1 MKTGRARILEMVKDG
16 KISIEQADELLEA
29 LENAQPNTP
38 ARTSPF
44 EASQFEPE
52 HKPRAEVRIPRSTNG
67 GKYNFEQMI
76 ELGKFGVSP
85 KFIRQIAEVGLTD
98 LSFEDV
104 IELGKFGISPKFVLE
119 MRQLS
124 EEFDLGELNFE
135 RIIELG
141 KFGVSSKFVREMIE
155 TQMIDFTLPP
165 SQWPHHETHDDERR
179 TKLQAKLE
187 KAQVKL
193 SQAKTDRE
201 REKLEEIIEE
211 VTDELEALEIDAQD
225 RLEAQLEAELERET
239 VHDIRVDSEHREKLQ
254 ARLDTA
260 RAKLSQVKTEH
271 ERKTLEVI
279 IDKVT
284 EKLERKLS
292 QVKTEHERET
302 LEKITEKVVE
312 EIERKLSQVNSTQ
325 S

>member
-29 LENAQPNTP
+29 LENAVPNTP
-38 ARTSPF
+38 AQVSPL
-44 EASQFEPE
+44 EPE
-52 HKPRAEVRIPRSTNG
+52 HNPRVEVRISRSTNG

-76 ELGKFGVSP
+76 ELGKFGVSAR
-85 KFIRQIAEVGLTD
+85 FVRQIAEAGLTD

-141 KFGVSSKFVREMIE
+141 KFGVSAKFVREMIE

-165 SQWPHHETHDDERR
+165 NQWAHHEPHDDERR
-179 TKLQAKLE
+179 EKLQAKLE
-187 KAQVKL
+187 KAQAKL
-193 SQAKTDRE
+193 SQAKHDRE

-225 RLEAQLEAELERET
+225 RLEAQLEAELERE
-239 VHDIRVDSEHREKLQ
+239 LAQ
-254 ARLDTA
+254 ADA
-260 RAKLSQVKTEH
+260 
-271 ERKTLEVI
+271 
-279 IDKVT
+279 
-284 EKLERKLS
+284 
-292 QVKTEHERET
+292 
-302 LEKITEKVVE
+302 
-312 EIERKLSQVNSTQ
+312 VNSGHA
-325 S
+325 

>member
-38 ARTSPF
+38 AQVSPL
-44 EASQFEPE
+44 EASTFDPA
-52 HKPRAEVRIPRSTNG
+52 HKPRVEVRISRSTNS

-76 ELGKFGVSP
+76 ELGKFGVSA
-85 KFIRQIAEVGLTD
+85 KFIRELAEVGLTD
-98 LSFEDV
+98 LSFDEV

-124 EEFDLGELNFE
+124 REFDLGELNFE

-141 KFGVSSKFVREMIE
+141 MFGVSAKFVREMIE

-165 SQWPHHETHDDERR
+165 SQWAHHGTDDDEQRQ
-179 TKLQAKLE
+179 KLEAKRAKAQAKLS
-187 KAQVKL
+187 QV
-193 SQAKTDRE
+193 KTDRE

-211 VTDELEALEIDAQD
+211 VTEELEGLDDAVSD
-225 RLEAQLEAELERET
+225 RLEAELERELAQ
-239 VHDIRVDSEHREKLQ
+239 VD
-254 ARLDTA
+254 
-260 RAKLSQVKTEH
+260 
-271 ERKTLEVI
+271 
-279 IDKVT
+279 
-284 EKLERKLS
+284 
-292 QVKTEHERET
+292 
-302 LEKITEKVVE
+302 
-312 EIERKLSQVNSTQ
+312 STQ

>member
-29 LENAQPNTP
+29 LENAVPNTP
-38 ARTSPF
+38 AHTSPL
-44 EASQFEPE
+44 EPE
-52 HKPRAEVRIPRSTNG
+52 HKPRVEVRISRSTNG

-76 ELGKFGVSP
+76 ELGKFGVSA
-85 KFIRQIAEVGLTD
+85 KFVRELAEIGLTD

-104 IELGKFGISPKFVLE
+104 IELGKFGINPKFVLE

-141 KFGVSSKFVREMIE
+141 KFGVSAKFVREMIE

-165 SQWPHHETHDDERR
+165 SQWARPVKADHEEQR

-187 KAQVKL
+187 KAQAKL
-193 SQAKTDRE
+193 SQVKTDRE

-211 VTDELEALEIDAQD
+211 VTDELEALEIDAED
-225 RLEAQLEAELERET
+225 RLEAELNAELERET
-239 VHDIRVDSEHREKLQ
+239 VQHIR
-254 ARLDTA
+254 
-260 RAKLSQVKTEH
+260 
-271 ERKTLEVI
+271 
-279 IDKVT
+279 ID
-284 EKLERKLS
+284 
-292 QVKTEHERET
+292 
-302 LEKITEKVVE
+302 
-312 EIERKLSQVNSTQ
+312 STQ

>member
-1 MKTGRARILEMVKDG
+1 MKTGRARILEMVKEG

-44 EASQFEPE
+44 EASPLEPE
-52 HKPRAEVRIPRSTNG
+52 HNPRVEVRISRGTNG

-76 ELGKFGVSP
+76 ELGKFGVSAR
-85 KFIRQIAEVGLTD
+85 FVRQIAEAGLTD

-141 KFGVSSKFVREMIE
+141 KFGVSAKFVREMIE

-165 SQWPHHETHDDERR
+165 SQWAHHGPNDDEQRA
-179 TKLQAKLE
+179 KLHAKLE
-187 KAQVKL
+187 KAHAKL
-193 SQAKTDRE
+193 SQVKSDRE

-225 RLEAQLEAELERET
+225 RLEAQIEAELEREI
-239 VHDIRVDSEHREKLQ
+239 VHHIRVDS
-254 ARLDTA
+254 
-260 RAKLSQVKTEH
+260 
-271 ERKTLEVI
+271 
-279 IDKVT
+279 
-284 EKLERKLS
+284 
-292 QVKTEHERET
+292 
-302 LEKITEKVVE
+302 
-312 EIERKLSQVNSTQ
+312 TQ
-325 S
+325 T

>member
-29 LENAQPNTP
+29 LENAVPNTP

-44 EASQFEPE
+44 EASPLEPE
-52 HKPRAEVRIPRSTNG
+52 HKPRVEVRISRNTNG

-98 LSFEDV
+98 LGFEDV

-141 KFGVSSKFVREMIE
+141 KYGVSAKFVREMIE
-155 TQMIDFTLPP
+155 TQMIDFSLPTK
-165 SQWPHHETHDDERR
+165 QWAQVEPDDERR
-179 TKLQAKLE
+179 EKLQAKLHNALAAHLHAKHEREREKLQAKLE
-187 KAQVKL
+187 EAQHRL
-193 SQAKTDRE
+193 SQAKTD
-201 REKLEEIIEE
+201 
-211 VTDELEALEIDAQD
+211 Q
-225 RLEAQLEAELERET
+225 
-239 VHDIRVDSEHREKLQ
+239 
-254 ARLDTA
+254 
-260 RAKLSQVKTEH
+260 
-271 ERKTLEVI
+271 
-279 IDKVT
+279 
-284 EKLERKLS
+284 
-292 QVKTEHERET
+292 ERET
-302 LEKITEKVVE
+302 LERIIEAVVE
-312 EIERKLSQVNSTQ
+312 KLERQLSQVDSTQ
-325 S
+325 P

>member
-29 LENAQPNTP
+29 LENAVPNTP
-38 ARTSPF
+38 AHASPL
-44 EASQFEPE
+44 EPE
-52 HKPRAEVRIPRSTNG
+52 RKPRVEVRISRSTNG

-76 ELGKFGVSP
+76 ELGKFGVSA
-85 KFIRQIAEVGLTD
+85 KFVRELAEIGLTD
-98 LSFEDV
+98 LGFEDV

-141 KFGVSSKFVREMIE
+141 KFGVSAKFVREMIE

-165 SQWPHHETHDDERR
+165 SQWARPVEADHEERR
-179 TKLQAKLE
+179 AKLQAKLE
-187 KAQVKL
+187 KAQAKL
-193 SQAKTDRE
+193 SQVKTDRE

-211 VTDELEALEIDAQD
+211 VTDELEALEIDAED
-225 RLEAQLEAELERET
+225 RLEAELNAELERET
-239 VHDIRVDSEHREKLQ
+239 VQHIR
-254 ARLDTA
+254 
-260 RAKLSQVKTEH
+260 
-271 ERKTLEVI
+271 
-279 IDKVT
+279 ID
-284 EKLERKLS
+284 
-292 QVKTEHERET
+292 
-302 LEKITEKVVE
+302 
-312 EIERKLSQVNSTQ
+312 STQ

>member
-29 LENAQPNTP
+29 LENAQANTP
-38 ARTSPF
+38 AH
-44 EASQFEPE
+44 ASLLENNPE
-52 HKPRAEVRIPRSTNG
+52 HKPRAEVRISRSTNG

-76 ELGKFGVSP
+76 ELGKFGVSA

-104 IELGKFGISPKFVLE
+104 IELGKFGINPKFVLE

-141 KFGVSSKFVREMIE
+141 KFGVSASFVREMIE

-165 SQWPHHETHDDERR
+165 SQWAHPEPDKNDRSR
-179 TKLQAKLE
+179 TRLQAKLHN
-187 KAQVKL
+187 AQAAL
-193 SQAKTDRE
+193 SRVKTDRE
-201 REKLEEIIEE
+201 REKLEEVIEE
-211 VTDELEALEIDAQD
+211 ITDELEALEVDAQD
-225 RLEAQLEAELERET
+225 ILEKALAKLHHAQA
-239 VHDIRVDSEHREKLQ
+239 
-254 ARLDTA
+254 A
-260 RAKLSQVKTEH
+260 LSQVKTDQ
-271 ERKTLEVI
+271 ER
-279 IDKVT
+279 DK
-284 EKLERKLS
+284 
-292 QVKTEHERET
+292 
-302 LEKITEKVVE
+302 LEKIIEKVKAHVELVRAKNDQERDKLGGIIEKVVE
-312 EIERKLSQVNSTQ
+312 ELEHKLNQVGPVDSED

>member
-29 LENAQPNTP
+29 LENAVPNTP
-38 ARTSPF
+38 AHASPL
-44 EASQFEPE
+44 EPE
-52 HKPRAEVRIPRSTNG
+52 HKPRVEVRISRSTNG

-98 LSFEDV
+98 LGFEDV

-141 KFGVSSKFVREMIE
+141 KFGVSAQFVREMIE

-165 SQWPHHETHDDERR
+165 SQWARHGPDKNDRRR
-179 TKLQAKLE
+179 TRLQAKLHNA
-187 KAQVKL
+187 KAALSGALSRVK
-193 SQAKTDRE
+193 TERE
-201 REKLEEIIEE
+201 RNKLEEMIET
-211 VTDELEALEIDAQD
+211 VTEKLKALDEAAND
-225 RLEAQLEAELERET
+225 QLEAELESET
-239 VHDIRVDSEHREKLQ
+239 LEEAVKEVVNKIEHKPNPEDPVDSE
-254 ARLDTA
+254 D
-260 RAKLSQVKTEH
+260 S
-271 ERKTLEVI
+271 
-279 IDKVT
+279 
-284 EKLERKLS
+284 
-292 QVKTEHERET
+292 
-302 LEKITEKVVE
+302 
-312 EIERKLSQVNSTQ
+312 
-325 S
+325 

>member
-38 ARTSPF
+38 AHTSPL
-44 EASQFEPE
+44 ENGPE
-52 HKPRAEVRIPRSTNG
+52 HKPRVEVRISRNTSG

-76 ELGKFGVSP
+76 ELGKFGVSA
-85 KFIRQIAEVGLTD
+85 KFVRQIAEAGLTD

-141 KFGVSSKFVREMIE
+141 KFGVSAKFVREMIE

-165 SQWPHHETHDDERR
+165 SQWARHEEADHEERR
-179 TKLQAKLE
+179 EKLQAKLE
-187 KAQVKL
+187 KAQAKIHTV
-193 SQAKTDRE
+193 KTDRE

-211 VTDELEALEIDAQD
+211 VTEELESLDDAASD
-225 RLEAQLEAELERET
+225 RLEAELERELAQADA
-239 VHDIRVDSEHREKLQ
+239 VHSEH
-254 ARLDTA
+254 A
-260 RAKLSQVKTEH
+260 
-271 ERKTLEVI
+271 
-279 IDKVT
+279 
-284 EKLERKLS
+284 
-292 QVKTEHERET
+292 
-302 LEKITEKVVE
+302 
-312 EIERKLSQVNSTQ
+312 
-325 S
+325 

>member
-44 EASQFEPE
+44 EASPLEPE
-52 HKPRAEVRIPRSTNG
+52 HKPRVEVRISRNTNG

-104 IELGKFGISPKFVLE
+104 IELGKFGINPKFVLE

-124 EEFDLGELNFE
+124 EKFDLGELNFE

-141 KFGVSSKFVREMIE
+141 KFGVSAFVREMIE

-165 SQWPHHETHDDERR
+165 SQWARPEPHDDERR
-179 TKLQAKLE
+179 EKLQAKLE
-187 KAQVKL
+187 KAQAKIQTV
-193 SQAKTDRE
+193 KTDRE

-225 RLEAQLEAELERET
+225 RLEAELDAELERET
-239 VHDIRVDSEHREKLQ
+239 VHHIRIDSAQ
-254 ARLDTA
+254 T
-260 RAKLSQVKTEH
+260 
-271 ERKTLEVI
+271 
-279 IDKVT
+279 
-284 EKLERKLS
+284 
-292 QVKTEHERET
+292 
-302 LEKITEKVVE
+302 
-312 EIERKLSQVNSTQ
+312 
-325 S
+325 